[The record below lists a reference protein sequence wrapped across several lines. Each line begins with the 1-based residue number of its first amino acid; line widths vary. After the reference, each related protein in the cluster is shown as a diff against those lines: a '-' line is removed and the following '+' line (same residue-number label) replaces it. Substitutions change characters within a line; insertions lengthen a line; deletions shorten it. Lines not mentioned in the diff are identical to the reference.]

1 MIIVIIIYDSYND
14 HHNQEEV
21 RGRFSQEVTVVIPQG
36 MGVAVLKVQSASLSS
51 PSPYCQHHHQHHS
64 HYCIVTGCSPV
75 WSRPLHCPCETRQVH
90 LWYWSH
96 KTLCSGDIVIIIG
109 IDVDIAIRR
118 NKLTSVISREFTQL
132 RSWLFEVDAPGVWI
146 CLMYLFGR
154 DSRSQGHHHHHYHCH
169 HPALQ
174 R

>member
-1 MIIVIIIYDSYND
+1 MIIIFRRKFEGDS
-14 HHNQEEV
+14 V
-21 RGRFSQEVTVVIPQG
+21 KRWLWWFPKAWV
-36 MGVAVLKVQSASLSS
+36 S
-51 PSPYCQHHHQHHS
+51 PSSRCSQHHYHHHRHCHRHQQHHS

-109 IDVDIAIRR
+109 IDIAIRR

-146 CLMYLFGR
+146 CLMSLFGR
-154 DSRSQGHHHHHYHCH
+154 DSRSQGHHHHHHYHCH

-174 R
+174 RWGGGPQL